1 MNTKFNPETNQ
12 ITDGTYTMTFD
23 VYMMPA
29 ARFTV
34 PTVKVDP
41 FGDGTIAKVPAEKVP
56 AIVERIINEVFPKF
70 VAYNQAKQA
79 GNSDAVYAIF
89 NDINNLLWGI

>member
-1 MNTKFNPETNQ
+1 MNAKFNPETNQ
-12 ITDGTYTMTFD
+12 ITDGTYTMKFD

-41 FGDGTIAKVPAEKVP
+41 LGEGTIAKVPAEKVP
-56 AIVERIINEVFPKF
+56 AIVERIISEVFPKF
-70 VAYNQAKQA
+70 VAYRQAKES
-79 GNSDAVYAIF
+79 GDSDTVYAIF
-89 NDINNLLWGI
+89 NEINNLFWSI